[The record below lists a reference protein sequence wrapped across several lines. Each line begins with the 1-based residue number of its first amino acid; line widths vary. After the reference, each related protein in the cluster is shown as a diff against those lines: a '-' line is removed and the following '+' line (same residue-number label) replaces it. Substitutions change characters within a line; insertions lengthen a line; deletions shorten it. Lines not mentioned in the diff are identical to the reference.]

1 VIISIEDIDKDGI
14 PEIVH
19 RVAGSGEIVDKMK
32 WRNRRFVKVKL

>member
-1 VIISIEDIDKDGI
+1 MIISIEDIDKDGI